1 MHPRF
6 QQSSF
11 WGATLISSRVGLA
24 FAGIQP
30 ALALLD
36 TAEQVKHGQNMPN
49 LFLSLFKPFEVRT
62 VRTCSSL
69 WQIQPSGEPIEWIS
83 F

>member
-6 QQSSF
+6 QLSSF
-11 WGATLISSRVGLA
+11 WGATLISPRVGLA

-36 TAEQVKHGQNMPN
+36 TAEQVENGQNMPK
-49 LFLSLFKPFEVRT
+49 LFLNLLKSELLEH
-62 VRTCSSL
+62 L
-69 WQIQPSGEPIEWIS
+69 QASGK
-83 F
+83 FNRRAN